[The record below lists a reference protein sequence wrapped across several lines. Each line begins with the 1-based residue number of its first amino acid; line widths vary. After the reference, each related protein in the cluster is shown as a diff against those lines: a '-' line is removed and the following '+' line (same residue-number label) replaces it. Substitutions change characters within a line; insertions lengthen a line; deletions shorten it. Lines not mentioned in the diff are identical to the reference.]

1 MLDWIQALVLGVVQG
16 LTEFLPISSTAHVFL
31 VSTMFGWGD
40 PGAAFSAII
49 QIGTELAVVIYFR
62 KDLAQIFR
70 NLKKS
75 FQDEGF
81 RQTSEAQTSISL
93 VVGSLPILFIG
104 FLLRDVIETDV
115 RNLYLVASMLIIF
128 GVVLLVVDR
137 FPLRRDN
144 DALTIKSGL
153 LIGLAQALAL
163 IPGVSRSGATISAGL
178 ALGYGRAQSARFAF
192 LLAIPAVFASGLFE
206 LRYGLSGD
214 IQWGSTLFATLIS
227 FVIGIVV
234 IHWFLKFISRYSFKF
249 FGWYRILVGSAI
261 LLALFS
267 GLVA

>member
-1 MLDWIQALVLGVVQG
+1 MLDWFQALVLGVVQG

-31 VSTMFGWGD
+31 VSTVFGWGD

-75 FQDEGF
+75 FHDAGF
-81 RQTSEAQTSISL
+81 RQTNEAKTSISL

-104 FLLRDVIETDV
+104 FLFRDIIETDV
-115 RNLYLVASMLIIF
+115 RNLYLVASMLILF
-128 GVVLLVVDR
+128 GVVLLIVDR
-137 FPLRRDN
+137 FPLRRDS
-144 DALTIKSGL
+144 DSLTIKSGV
-153 LIGLAQALAL
+153 LIGLSQALAL

-178 ALGYGRAQSARFAF
+178 ALGYSRAQSARFAF

-214 IQWGSTLFATLIS
+214 FQWGSTLLATLIS

-234 IHWFLKFISRYSFKF
+234 IHWFLKFISRYSFKV
-249 FGWYRILVGSAI
+249 FGWYRIFLGSAI